1 MFFDVNSIVVSAF
14 LFGIISAV
22 SLPLGTLT
30 SLFWKPGDRA
40 IAFLMAFG
48 GGALLAALTLD
59 LVAGT
64 VANGHFYSLAAGCI
78 VGGLIFIALNNV
90 INNFGGFLRKAS
102 TTVYHLRKQEY
113 QRVKKILSV
122 LKRVNVFQSLTDES
136 YKVLASAIHIKTVR
150 KGELIFN
157 KGDFPDELFIIA
169 SGKVTLLDPTERIAS
184 KVLQTHDDLG
194 WLAYLTGVPYR
205 FTARATEDV
214 SLWVLPKTIFF
225 SLLASSTHFSE
236 AVQDWLRNSAV
247 TDYLTNKQG
256 LSLND
261 VELWQDR
268 AVHSLLRRGG
278 YSSILTVNHNSQLF
292 RSVVNQFIGCDL
304 FKSLS
309 DEDIEDISDRLIYKQ
324 FSQGETLYFQG
335 EDSSNMFVIDYGH
348 VSMLDGVERRNH
360 VYDLTKH
367 HYLGYMS
374 FLTGG
379 NYSMTTVAIEE
390 TGTWV
395 LHKKDF
401 NELLSAIPELAERYK
416 AYIQRDDVTDYL
428 TERQNLS
435 HNDAQKWIKKSV
447 RQIDAKKLPR
457 AVNTLGFDVS
467 EHKGAPLGIW
477 LGLFLDSI
485 PEALVIGANVAQAGL
500 GFSLLAGLFF
510 SNYPEALSSSVGMRE
525 QGMKFRN
532 VLLMWT
538 VLMLSTGVVSALGSV
553 YFAGVNESVFAF
565 TEGLAAGAMLTMIAQ
580 TMLPEAYLKGGEIV
594 GFSSLLGFLFAI
606 FFKTLE

>member
-1 MFFDVNSIVVSAF
+1 MNFATESIIVSAF
-14 LFGIISAV
+14 LFGILSAL

-30 SLFWKPGDRA
+30 SLVWKPGDRA

-64 VANGHFYSLAAGCI
+64 VAKGHFYSLAAGCI
-78 VGGLIFIALNNV
+78 VGGLVFIALNNV

-113 QRVKKILSV
+113 QRFKQIFSA
-122 LKRVNVFQSLTDES
+122 LKRVDVFLHLSDES
-136 YKVLASAIHIKTVR
+136 YKVLASAIHIKTVK

-169 SGKVTLLDPTERIAS
+169 SGKVNLLDPTERIAS
-184 KVLQTHDDLG
+184 KTLLKNDDLG
-194 WLAYLTGVPYR
+194 WLAFLTGMPYR

-214 SLWVLPKTIFF
+214 TLWVLPKKTFF
-225 SLLASSTHFSE
+225 SLFSSSAHFSE
-236 AVQDWLRNSAV
+236 AVQDWLRHPSV
-247 TDYLTNKQG
+247 TEYLTIKQG
-256 LSLND
+256 LSTD
-261 VELWQDR
+261 EVELWQDR
-268 AVHSLLRRGG
+268 AVHSLIRRGG
-278 YSSILTVNHNSQLF
+278 YSSILRVNHNSQLF

-304 FKSLS
+304 FKYLS
-309 DEDIEDISDRLIYKQ
+309 EDDLEAVSDRLIYKQ

-335 EDSSNMFVIDYGH
+335 EDSANMFVIDHGH
-348 VSMLDGVERRNH
+348 VSMLDGFERRNH
-360 VYDLTKH
+360 VYDLTEH

-379 NYSMTTVAIEE
+379 NYTMTTVAIEE

-401 NELLSAIPELAERYK
+401 NKLLLSIPELAKRYK
-416 AYIQRDDVTDYL
+416 TYIQRHDVGEYL
-428 TERQNLS
+428 IGRQKLS
-435 HNDAQKWIKKSV
+435 HNDALKWVKKSV
-447 RQIDAKKLPR
+447 YQVDNKITPR
-457 AVNTLGFDVS
+457 NVNSLGFDVG

-485 PEALVIGANVAQAGL
+485 PEALVIGASVAQSGL

-525 QGMKFRN
+525 QGMKFRT

-538 VLMLSTGVVSALGSV
+538 VLMLSTGIVSALGSV
-553 YFAGVNESVFAF
+553 YFAGVNDSIFAF
-565 TEGLAAGAMLTMIAQ
+565 TEGVAAGAMLTMIAQ

>member
-1 MFFDVNSIVVSAF
+1 MFLAADSIIASAF
-14 LFGIISAV
+14 LFGIVSAV
-22 SLPLGTLT
+22 SLPLGTIT
-30 SLFWKPGDRA
+30 SLFWKPSDRA

-48 GGALLAALTLD
+48 AGALLAALTLD

-64 VANGHFYSLAAGCI
+64 VAKGHFYSLAAGCI
-78 VGGLIFIALNNV
+78 VGGLVFIALNNV

-102 TTVYHLRKQEY
+102 TTVYHLRKQQY
-113 QRVKKILSV
+113 QQFKKILTA
-122 LKRVNVFQSLTDES
+122 LKRVDVFQNLSDES
-136 YKVLASAIHIKTVR
+136 YKVLARAIHIKTFK

-169 SGKVTLLDPTERIAS
+169 SGKVTLLDPTERIPS
-184 KVLQTHDDLG
+184 KQLLIHDDLG
-194 WLAYLTGVPYR
+194 WLAFLTGVPYR

-214 SLWVLPKTIFF
+214 SLWVLPKITFF
-225 SLLASSTHFSE
+225 SLFSTSVHFSE

-247 TDYLTNKQG
+247 TEYLTVKHG
-256 LSLND
+256 LPAD
-261 VELWQDR
+261 VVEHWQDR
-268 AVHSLLRRGG
+268 AVHGLLRRGS
-278 YSSILTVNHNSQLF
+278 YSPVLTVSNNSQLF

-309 DEDIEDISDRLIYKQ
+309 EEDIEAISDRLIYKR
-324 FSQGETLYFQG
+324 FSSGETLYFQG
-335 EDSSNMFVIDYGH
+335 EDSTNMFVIDYGH

-401 NELLSAIPELAERYK
+401 NELLIALPELAKRYK
-416 AYIQRDDVTDYL
+416 NYIQRHEVNEYL
-428 TERQNLS
+428 TERQYLS
-435 HNDAQKWIKKSV
+435 HNNVLKWVRKSIRQLDNKKTL
-447 RQIDAKKLPR
+447 RP
-457 AVNTLGFDVS
+457 VNTLGFDIS

-485 PEALVIGANVAQAGL
+485 PEALVIGAHVAQAGL

-553 YFAGVNESVFAF
+553 YFSGVNDSTFAF